1 MSEEE
6 PLSKSQR
13 KRDMHDLQELGL
25 ALSELPNERI
35 RALNLP
41 ETLERALLEVKTF
54 KAHGAVRRQMQF
66 IGRLMR
72 TVDAEPLRAYLDRM
86 AGVSR
91 EAVAHHHLC
100 EEWRD
105 RLVAD
110 VAAVDLFAT
119 QHHAADR
126 QQLRQ
131 LVLGAQREKLAEKP
145 PRQFR
150 ELFRAI
156 TRILDDEHLSARD
169 DSDSNE
175 ELP

>member
-1 MSEEE
+1 VSEEE

-72 TVDAEPLRAYLDRM
+72 TVDAEPLRAYLDRL

-105 RLVAD
+105 RMVAD
-110 VAAVDLFAT
+110 IAAVDLFAA
-119 QHHAADR
+119 QHAAADR

-131 LVLGAQREKLAEKP
+131 LVLGTQREKLAENP

-150 ELFRAI
+150 ELFRTI
-156 TRILDDEHLSARD
+156 TRVLDDEHLNAGGEPD
-169 DSDSNE
+169 NNE
-175 ELP
+175 DLP